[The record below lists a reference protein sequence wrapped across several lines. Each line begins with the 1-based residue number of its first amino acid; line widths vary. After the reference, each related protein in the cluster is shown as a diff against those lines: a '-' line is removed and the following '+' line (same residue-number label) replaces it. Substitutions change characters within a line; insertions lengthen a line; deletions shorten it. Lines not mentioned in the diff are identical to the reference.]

1 MLPNHVTIPTD
12 VNISAMHLGRTRPRE
27 DAIMV
32 LALDDDIPPRVE
44 DALRGQEAMLDLW
57 VIRLGGD
64 R

>member
-1 MLPNHVTIPTD
+1 
-12 VNISAMHLGRTRPRE
+12 MHLGRTRPRE

-32 LALDDDIPPRVE
+32 LALDDDIPAAVE
-44 DALRGQEAMLDLW
+44 TAIADQEAVLDHW